1 VKLPARGEVW
11 WCEPPDIGRRPAV
24 VLSRDLAIAARRI
37 VLVAPCSANIRGLA
51 TEVVLD
57 PRTDPVASTC
67 AVNLDALESVG
78 VGVFIERI
86 GRLTPQR
93 MHQLCAALAVAMDC

>member
-1 VKLPARGEVW
+1 MREVW

-24 VLSRDLAIAARRI
+24 VLSRDLAIAVRRI

-57 PRTDPVASTC
+57 PRPDPVAGAC

-78 VGVFIERI
+78 VGVFIERL
-86 GRLTPQR
+86 GTLTPSR
-93 MHQLCAALAVAMDC
+93 MREVCSALAVAVDC